1 MGTCASDRRKNPKQW
16 EMISGSLITFGI
28 CQRGEGKEEEPKGNL
43 GKNNLQVEPTSVVL
57 RVGKCPSRKWD
68 LIPLTPPNEHLTWR
82 RDCWLSSLTATGIQ
96 RDGAA
101 NTLVACAWK
110 LWGMEGCPSLPV
122 YPRRPSTPCLGFTLT
137 LI

>member
-28 CQRGEGKEEEPKGNL
+28 CQRSEGKEEEPKGNL

-68 LIPLTPPNEHLTWR
+68 LIALTPPNEH
-82 RDCWLSSLTATGIQ
+82 
-96 RDGAA
+96 
-101 NTLVACAWK
+101 
-110 LWGMEGCPSLPV
+110 
-122 YPRRPSTPCLGFTLT
+122 
-137 LI
+137 